1 MIYYTRFL
9 GCFILL
15 SAGSPASSQ
24 YYYKDIV
31 TSQIAAKERQ
41 VLEEQDVRKII
52 VHSFEA
58 DKTPSPGFFCEKV
71 LAKDHRKHTSYI
83 RSEQAGKSLQIVQF
97 NKEGQLISNSD
108 SSENTAYR
116 STYVYDDQ
124 QRLTAVHS
132 YNRASDEDF
141 NDLITESHLYSYEK
155 TNLPVRMWRVRNGKD
170 STEIKFLHDEQG
182 RITDEIELK
191 PGGLHYYYYYD
202 SRGRLSDIVKYHVV
216 RQRLLADYMF
226 EYNSAGQITQ
236 MTTVDD
242 GATNQYWVWKYTYNN
257 GVKII
262 EKCFDRGKTLVGYV
276 EYEYE

>member
-1 MIYYTRFL
+1 MLKKQHFTW
-9 GCFILL
+9 ILL
-15 SAGSPASSQ
+15 ALAAPQAAFTQ

-31 TSQIAAKERQ
+31 TTQIAAKERQ
-41 VLEEQDVRKII
+41 SYEELKVRKII

-58 DKTPSPGFFCEKV
+58 DGQPSPGFFCEKV

-83 RSEQAGKSLQIVQF
+83 RSEQAGKSLQVVQF
-97 NKEGQLISNSD
+97 NNEGQLISNSD

-116 STYVYDDQ
+116 STYTYDEQ
-124 QRLTAVHS
+124 QRLIAVHS

-141 NDLITESHLYSYEK
+141 NDLITEAHIYEYEK
-155 TNLPVRMWRVRNGKD
+155 AKLPVRMWRIRNGKD
-170 STEIKFLHDEQG
+170 STEIKFLHDDKG

-191 PGGLHYYYYYD
+191 ENGLHYYYYYD

-216 RQRLLADYMF
+216 RDRLLADYMF
-226 EYNSAGQITQ
+226 EYNSAGQVTQ
-236 MTTVDD
+236 MTTIGD
-242 GATNQYWVWKYTYNN
+242 GATNQYWVWKYTYND

-276 EYEYE
+276 EYEYD